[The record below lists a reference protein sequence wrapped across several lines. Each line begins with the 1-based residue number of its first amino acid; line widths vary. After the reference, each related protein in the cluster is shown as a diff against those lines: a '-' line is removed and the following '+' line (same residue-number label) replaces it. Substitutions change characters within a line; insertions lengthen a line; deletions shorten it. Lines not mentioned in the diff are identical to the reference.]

1 MKRIAGLIGL
11 AGMVATGLAFAVNGN
26 NDNES
31 DAVTVEVNKTESC
44 SCCGQWVEHVQDAGF
59 DVETHN
65 TSHRVLQQMKRDAG
79 LDFSLA
85 SCHTAFV
92 DGYVIEGHVPAGEI
106 RRLLEER
113 PDVAGLTVPGMPV
126 GSPGMEMGD
135 RQDEYEV
142 LIFTEDGETEVFA
155 TYPQEN

>member
-11 AGMVATGLAFAVNGN
+11 AGLVAAGLAFAVNGN
-26 NDNES
+26 SDDEN

-44 SCCGQWVEHVQDAGF
+44 GCCGQWVEHVQGAGF

-79 LDFSLA
+79 LDFGLA

-92 DGYVIEGHVPAGEI
+92 EGYVIEGHVPAGEI

-142 LIFTEDGETEVFA
+142 LTFTEDGETGVFA
-155 TYPQEN
+155 TYPQEK